1 MLRGAVVDVE
11 REWTAALG
19 EQRFAQLRDL
29 LVELNAVVTP
39 APG

>member
-1 MLRGAVVDVE
+1 VLRGAVVDVE
-11 REWTAALG
+11 SEWAAALG

-29 LVELNAVVTP
+29 LELNAVVTP